1 VSPAGEVVV
10 DLGAVAANTA
20 ELARRAGAAQVMAVV
35 KGDAYGHGLVPCA
48 RAALAGGAAWLG
60 VAQLDEALALRA
72 AGVTAPVLAWL
83 YGPAQPLDAAV
94 AAGVDVSA
102 SAPWAVA
109 AAAAAAAR
117 TGAVARVHLKV
128 DTGLGRGGS
137 TTAEWPALVA
147 AALAA
152 QAEGAVEVVAA
163 WSHFAFA
170 DDPDHATVRAQ
181 ERVFAEALAVGEALG
196 ARWPL
201 RHLANSAATLTNP
214 GAHLDL
220 VRPGIAVYGL
230 SPVPHLGGPAA
241 FGLRPAMT
249 LRAPL
254 ALVKDV
260 PAGQGVSYAH
270 AHTTTAPTRLGLVPL
285 GYADGIPRHAGGDGS
300 APAEHPGGPVRVA
313 GGTAR
318 VAGRVCMDQFVVDL
332 AGLPGAAEAAAGDPV
347 VVFGDGL
354 DGSPTA
360 EDWARAAGTIG
371 YEVVTRISS
380 RLPRRYV
387 GDPGAAPGPATGA
400 ERAP

>member
-1 VSPAGEVVV
+1 MSTAGEVVV

-35 KGDAYGHGLVPCA
+35 KADAYGHGLVPCA
-48 RAALAGGAAWLG
+48 RAALAGGATWLG
-60 VAQLDEALALRA
+60 VAQLEEALALRA

-83 YGPAQPLDAAV
+83 YGPGQPLDAVV
-94 AAGVDVSA
+94 AAGVDVSGA
-102 SAPWAVA
+102 ALWALDA
-109 AAAAAAAR
+109 ARGAAAR
-117 TGAVARVHLKV
+117 TGVTARVHLKV

-137 TTAEWPALVA
+137 TAAQWPALVT

-163 WSHFAFA
+163 WSHFALA
-170 DDPDHATVRAQ
+170 DDPDHPTVRAQ
-181 ERVFAEALAVGEALG
+181 ERVFAEALATGEALG

-201 RHLANSAATLTNP
+201 RHLANSAATLTNT

-230 SPVPHLGGPAA
+230 SPVPHLGDAAA

-249 LRAPL
+249 LTAPL

-260 PAGQGVSYAH
+260 GAGQGVSYAH

-285 GYADGIPRHAGGDGS
+285 GYADGVPRHAGGDS
-300 APAEHPGGPVRVA
+300 DRPDLHPGGPVMVA
-313 GGTAR
+313 GGTTR

-332 AGLPGAAEAAAGDPV
+332 AGLPGAAVAAAGDPV
-347 VVFGDGL
+347 VLFGDGR

-387 GDPGAAPGPATGA
+387 GGPGPAA
-400 ERAP
+400 EHRPGDGPRS